1 MPLQR
6 IRHNHAAEFKHASLA
21 AQGHAGALRFALVVS
36 TLFLGFSLDVSNTG
50 WLPAEPLMAVVKKV
64 ANGSITVSM
73 AP

>member
-1 MPLQR
+1 M
-6 IRHNHAAEFKHASLA
+6 
-21 AQGHAGALRFALVVS
+21 RFALVVS